1 MPAFS
6 LEPSQIARC
15 AELRALAADRLR
27 PLAEKGE
34 PGHVNRPLV
43 AELGQL
49 GLLDRLF
56 TSGALDL
63 CLMRESLAY
72 ACTEAETAL
81 ALQGLG
87 AHPVHAYGTPA
98 QRERWLPGVREGT
111 VIAAFA
117 LSEPGAG
124 SDAAALGL
132 RAARET
138 TSGVASGAGSGAVS
152 AEGAAGLRGDSPGGG
167 RGGGRA
173 ETQPSGPAASV
184 PPASVPPASALAP
197 SGSAASVPPASVPA
211 ASAPP
216 ASSSAAPSD
225 AAPPVGDPP
234 PLPPT
239 ATPDGPARW
248 RLAGEK
254 CWISNAPE
262 ADFYTVFARTTP
274 GAGARGVTAFLVPAD
289 RPGLTGTPLDMLSP
303 HPIGALAFDGVP
315 VTADDVLGEVDR
327 GFRVAMGTL
336 NLFRPSVGAFAVG
349 MAQAALD
356 ATLAHTAG
364 RDAFGGKLKD
374 LQSVAHTVAEM
385 SLRTEAARLM
395 VHAAATAYDEG
406 DPDVPRRAAMAKL
419 LATETAQYVV
429 DTAVQLHGAR
439 ALQRGHLLEHLYR
452 EVRAPRIYE
461 GASEVQ
467 RGIIARE
474 LYASAAA
481 AGAEAAVATKE
492 TP

>member
-1 MPAFS
+1 MSAFS
-6 LEPSQIARC
+6 LDPVQTAWC
-15 AELRALAADRLR
+15 AELRTLAAERLR
-27 PLAEKGE
+27 PLAERGA

-43 AELGQL
+43 AELGRL
-49 GLLDRLF
+49 GLLKRLF

-63 CLMRESLAY
+63 CLMRESLAH

-98 QRERWLPGVREGT
+98 QRDRWLPRVTDGT
-111 VIAAFA
+111 AVAAFA

-124 SDAAALGL
+124 SDAGALAL
-132 RAARET
+132 RAEPEAART
-138 TSGVASGAGSGAVS
+138 ADSPSAGRGDAPHVPHPDAPDASG
-152 AEGAAGLRGDSPGGG
+152 SPGAPD
-167 RGGGRA
+167 A
-173 ETQPSGPAASV
+173 E
-184 PPASVPPASALAP
+184 
-197 SGSAASVPPASVPA
+197 
-211 ASAPP
+211 
-216 ASSSAAPSD
+216 
-225 AAPPVGDPP
+225 
-234 PLPPT
+234 
-239 ATPDGPARW
+239 PDGPSRW
-248 RLAGEK
+248 RLTGEK

-289 RPGLTGTPLDMLSP
+289 RPGLSGTGLDMLSP
-303 HPIGALAFDGVP
+303 HPIGALAFDAVP

-364 RDAFGGKLKD
+364 RDAFGGKLRD
-374 LQSVAHTVAEM
+374 LQAVSHQVAEM
-385 SLRTEAARLM
+385 AMRTEAARLM
-395 VHAAATAYDEG
+395 VYAAATAYDEG
-406 DPDVPRRAAMAKL
+406 APDVPQRSAMAKL

-429 DTAVQLHGAR
+429 DAAVQLHGAR
-439 ALQRGHLLEHLYR
+439 ALRRGHLLEHLYR
-452 EVRAPRIYE
+452 EVRAPRVYE

-467 RGIIARE
+467 RSIIAKE
-474 LYASAAA
+474 LYADL
-481 AGAEAAVATKE
+481 EA
-492 TP
+492 P